1 MDRLALDLADQ
12 ASGIAKYRP
21 GYALKTVAL
30 AEPQEG
36 WPAGTV
42 GVIVEPFEDAALV
55 EVSGEYGVTLAMLSV
70 PYGELEVIDR
80 ASPVELR

>member
-1 MDRLALDLADQ
+1 VDQ
-12 ASGIAKYRP
+12 TAGIAKYRP

-30 AEPQEG
+30 TEACEG

-70 PYGELEVIDR
+70 PYEQLNVMDG
-80 ASPVELR
+80 ASA